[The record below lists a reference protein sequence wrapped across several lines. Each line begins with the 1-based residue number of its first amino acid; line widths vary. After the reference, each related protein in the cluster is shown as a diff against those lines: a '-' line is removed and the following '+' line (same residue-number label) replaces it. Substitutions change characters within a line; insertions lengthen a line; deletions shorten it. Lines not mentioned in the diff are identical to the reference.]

1 MKGMSGL
8 KILAIDTSAAAAS
21 CAVCEDGVVLGES
34 YVSRK
39 LTHSQTILPM
49 VEDLLKN
56 CRLTV
61 SEMDGFAVAA
71 GPGSFTGLRIG
82 ISAVKALAFA
92 EGKPAA
98 GVSTLQALAYNLMGV
113 SGIVC
118 AVMDARC
125 GQVYSGVFQGNDCG
139 MVRLLDDDAQMV
151 EQLFEKL
158 ESLCAEKKQT
168 VWFVG
173 DGAALCMRR
182 YEALAPAF
190 EARMVQ
196 TQGAE
201 EEHAEAAPVPSAE
214 PIPATVE
221 GEEVLRLTFAVY
233 GTRNKLRELKRFLDE
248 GGYIYE

>member
-125 GQVYSGVFQGNDCG
+125 GQVYSGVFQGKDCG

-168 VWFVG
+168 VWLVG

-190 EARMVQ
+190 EARM
-196 TQGAE
+196 APPARLLA
-201 EEHAEAAPVPSAE
+201 HASSVALAALENLALFAPAVE
-214 PIPATVE
+214 LNPIY
-221 GEEVLRLTFAVY
+221 LRLPQAE
-233 GTRNKLRELKRFLDE
+233 RELRARQEKEKAALERK
-248 GGYIYE
+248 